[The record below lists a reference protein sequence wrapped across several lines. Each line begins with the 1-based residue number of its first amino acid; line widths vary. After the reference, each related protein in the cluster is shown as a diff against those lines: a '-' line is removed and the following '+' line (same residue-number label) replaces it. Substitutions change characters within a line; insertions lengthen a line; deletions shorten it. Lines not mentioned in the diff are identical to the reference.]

1 MTTEDLNLRIAGM
14 HCAACVGRVER
25 IIGKHPTVE
34 GVTVDLLSE
43 RARVAAPADDV
54 EAIAARLEK
63 AGFSAALLSEHGEM
77 DDEPQGE
84 RWGAKIAVSLS
95 VGVIAMVLSMPL
107 MQGHDAL
114 GAGLMAPLDAL
125 LMATIPALYT
135 VNHQLLRWLM
145 LVLCLPVLG
154 WAGRHYFERAWRTL
168 RGGGADMNVLIA
180 LGSGTAFVVSA
191 LVTIFADSLHE
202 AGLPQHVWFEVVPW
216 VLGLLMVG
224 NVLEDRAKRR
234 ATSALREIASLQP
247 RTATVI
253 REDGE
258 AVEVPVRGLTRID
271 RVQVRPGDRM
281 PVDGVVL
288 EGASSVDE
296 SMLTGESESVT
307 KEVGSAVTGGT
318 INGSGRL
325 LIQATTLGSES
336 VIARIS
342 ELVRT
347 AQAAKPDVQRIAD
360 RIAAVFVPVVVVI
373 ALGSAAVWLL
383 FGPEPKSVFALHALV
398 TVLIIACPCAMG
410 LAVPAA
416 ITVATGQAA
425 RRGTLIRTGH
435 VLETAPDV
443 DTIVFDK
450 TGTLTEGRPRVVA
463 SELVGGAES
472 LASVRALALA
482 SEHPIAAAIAESI
495 ETGDAQVSN
504 VRNHA
509 GGGITATTVD
519 GQSVVLGSE
528 AFLVQQGVAS
538 LAGFSSENEACTVS
552 VASVGG
558 ELVGAF
564 ALRDVAKA
572 EAGPAVSALRSRGY
586 RIVLLSGDRLGAVRA
601 LAVELGIT
609 EFHASSSP
617 SDKISL
623 IEKLRA
629 EGANVAMV
637 GDGVNDAPALAAAD
651 LGVAMGTGTDVAAAT
666 ADVTLMSGDLRALE
680 RLFDLSVRTRRVIR
694 QNLGWALGYNALGIP
709 VAAGLLYPAF
719 GVLLSPVFASAAMAL
734 SSVSVLSNSLR
745 LGR

>member
-1 MTTEDLNLRIAGM
+1 MTTESLNLRIAGM
-14 HCAACVGRVER
+14 HCSACVGRVER

-34 GVTVDLLSE
+34 SVSVDLLSE
-43 RARVAAPADDV
+43 RARVIAPSQDV
-54 EAIAARLEK
+54 AAIAARLEK
-63 AGFSAALLSEHGEM
+63 AGFSAALLPDHSD
-77 DDEPQGE
+77 DDEEPASE
-84 RWGAKIAVSLS
+84 RWGAKIALSLS

-107 MQGHDAL
+107 MHGDESM
-114 GAGLMAPLDAL
+114 GAGLMAPVDAV
-125 LMATIPALYT
+125 LMATIPGIYSLD
-135 VNHQLLRWLM
+135 HQILRWLM
-145 LVLCLPVLG
+145 LLLCLPVIG

-180 LGSGTAFVVSA
+180 LGAGTAFVVSV
-191 LVTIFADSLHE
+191 LVTVFADSLQA

-216 VLGLLMVG
+216 VIGLLMVG

-247 RTATVI
+247 RVATIV

-258 AVEVPVRGLTRID
+258 QVEVQVRGLTRID
-271 RVQVRPGDRM
+271 RVQVRPGDRL

-288 EGASSVDE
+288 EGASSIDE
-296 SMLTGESESVT
+296 SMLTGESHSVS
-307 KEVGSAVTGGT
+307 KAVGSIVTGGT

-325 LIQATTLGSES
+325 LIQPTTLGAES
-336 VIARIS
+336 VIARIG

-347 AQAAKPDVQRIAD
+347 AQAAKPNAQRIAD
-360 RIAAVFVPVVVVI
+360 RIAAVFVPAVVVI
-373 ALGSAAVWLL
+373 AVGSAAIWAL
-383 FGPEPKSVFALHALV
+383 FGPDPKLVFALHALV

-425 RRGTLIRTGH
+425 RNGTLIRTGQ

-443 DTIVFDK
+443 DTIIFDK
-450 TGTLTEGRPRVVA
+450 TGTLTEGKPRVVG
-463 SELVGGAES
+463 SEQPGSDDA
-472 LASVRALALA
+472 LALIRALALV
-482 SEHPIAAAIAESI
+482 SEHPIAAAIAKSLATDGATVAEV
-495 ETGDAQVSN
+495 E
-504 VRNHA
+504 NHA
-509 GGGITATTVD
+509 GGGITATSSDGRTV
-519 GQSVVLGSE
+519 SLGSE
-528 AFLVQQGVAS
+528 QFMESMGVRVPP
-538 LAGFSSENEACTVS
+538 GFAADYSACTVS
-552 VASVGG
+552 FAAVGG
-558 ELVGAF
+558 EVVASF
-564 ALRDVAKA
+564 ALRDVAKP
-572 EAGPAVSALRSRGY
+572 EAASALRSLRARGY
-586 RIVLLSGDRLGAVRA
+586 RLVLLSGDREGAVA
-601 LAVELGIT
+601 ELASELEIT
-609 EFHASSSP
+609 EFHSGASP
-617 SDKISL
+617 SDKIAL
-623 IEKLRA
+623 VEQLRA

-666 ADVTLMSGDLRALE
+666 ADVTLMSGDLHALE
-680 RLFDLSVRTRRVIR
+680 RLLDLATRTRRVIR